1 MERNEFFEQLAKAA
15 ETEGFTDCETY
26 YQQADSFE
34 VLVLEG
40 KVSHYENSRTEG
52 VSFRGNIGGR
62 TGYACTEQLA
72 ADAIPFL
79 VSAAKENAVLLP
91 PEDAEELYPG
101 EKEYPVLQ
109 GIHEGLERLS
119 VSEKIDAA
127 KQIGRAS
134 CRERV

>member
-52 VSFRGNIGGR
+52 VSFRGNI
-62 TGYACTEQLA
+62 E
-72 ADAIPFL
+72 
-79 VSAAKENAVLLP
+79 
-91 PEDAEELYPG
+91 
-101 EKEYPVLQ
+101 
-109 GIHEGLERLS
+109 
-119 VSEKIDAA
+119 
-127 KQIGRAS
+127 
-134 CRERV
+134 